1 MKLTSSTAFTTPA
14 LVKKCVRSPLHLEQ
28 RCGGLDAVAHRVSRG
43 LSTSRSWSATRL
55 MLTIVSS
62 SAMPGKK
69 LIQYL
74 PDSRYW

>member
-1 MKLTSSTAFTTPA
+1 MRAETLD
-14 LVKKCVRSPLHLEQ
+14 LEQ
-28 RCGGLDAVAHRVSRG
+28 RSPSALQPRIQHVAQLVGDEVDA
-43 LSTSRSWSATRL
+43 T
-55 MLTIVSS
+55 MVSS